1 MKTGTEK
8 ASPSL
13 KREDWMDDKER
24 FYHRKTDSIRAKTE
38 SNTPCPAS
46 GVCANIISSPL
57 ALGYPGLSTLLPL
70 AYVASL
76 RLPHSVPA
84 ALLRKC
90 PMFPA
95 FPISWGLHWLLSIT
109 FIAWHTGHSEV
120 PWRDYWQE
128 QETDTTSQWVLR
140 YRTQKVTKKM
150 SWLKAGHDPVH
161 SGSTVL
167 AEDRRCQK
175 CLRKYF
181 LFPLWPLRRGLFF
194 FMPFPLHT
202 LSECS
207 MLGHDSVS
215 KLPGHFLVGPMRQ
228 TSLSALLSLIH
239 LCSKSYRNPVD

>member
-38 SNTPCPAS
+38 FNTPCPAS

-57 ALGYPGLSTLLPL
+57 ALGYPGLSTLLTL
-70 AYVASL
+70 AYLASL

-90 PMFPA
+90 PMFPE

-109 FIAWHTGHSEV
+109 FIAWHTGHSGV
-120 PWRDYWQE
+120 PWRDLWQE

-140 YRTQKVTKKM
+140 YRTQKVTKK
-150 SWLKAGHDPVH
+150 
-161 SGSTVL
+161 
-167 AEDRRCQK
+167 K
-175 CLRKYF
+175 CL
-181 LFPLWPLRRGLFF
+181 G
-194 FMPFPLHT
+194 
-202 LSECS
+202 
-207 MLGHDSVS
+207 
-215 KLPGHFLVGPMRQ
+215 
-228 TSLSALLSLIH
+228 
-239 LCSKSYRNPVD
+239 